1 MRQLALKGANETSDI
16 FFSSGILPV
25 VGEFCM
31 RRFSPT
37 CVHIVTDG
45 NVHPLY
51 YATVAKSFSIP
62 VTHSILPPGEEH
74 KNLATVERLYADFC
88 RAGLTRRDLVIA
100 LGGGVVGDITAFA
113 AATYLRGVP
122 VCQIPT
128 TLLAQ
133 VDSSVGGKCGVDLPQ
148 GKNLVGAFYQ
158 PALVLID
165 PDVLDSL
172 SPAILADGQAEV
184 VKYGMIAQPEIL
196 SLVQNFDQNREEIIF
211 RCVRIKRDIVQQDEF
226 DTGGR
231 MVLNFGHTVG
241 HAVEKL
247 GHYTAYSHGQAVAIG
262 MVAALKISQE
272 EGLCSKE
279 LIRETSELLKKLG
292 LPVTHPYP
300 PQDLCAAMLSD
311 KKKLGDQI
319 HFVLLESPGRP
330 VIRPIPVP
338 TLGHIMLSII

>member
-1 MRQLALKGANETSDI
+1 M
-16 FFSSGILPV
+16 
-25 VGEFCM
+25 
-31 RRFSPT
+31 
-37 CVHIVTDG
+37 
-45 NVHPLY
+45 
-51 YATVAKSFSIP
+51 
-62 VTHSILPPGEEH
+62 
-74 KNLATVERLYADFC
+74 
-88 RAGLTRRDLVIA
+88 
-100 LGGGVVGDITAFA
+100 
-113 AATYLRGVP
+113 
-122 VCQIPT
+122 
-128 TLLAQ
+128 
-133 VDSSVGGKCGVDLPQ
+133 
-148 GKNLVGAFYQ
+148 
-158 PALVLID
+158 
-165 PDVLDSL
+165 
-172 SPAILADGQAEV
+172 
-184 VKYGMIAQPEIL
+184 
-196 SLVQNFDQNREEIIF
+196 
-211 RCVRIKRDIVQQDEF
+211 RIKRDIVQQDEF

-300 PQDLCAAMLSD
+300 PQE
-311 KKKLGDQI
+311 LGDQI

>member
-1 MRQLALKGANETSDI
+1 MKQLALKGAKEISDI
-16 FFSSGILPV
+16 FFSPGIVPV
-25 VGEFCM
+25 AGEFCM

-37 CVHIVTDG
+37 RVHIVTDET
-45 NVHPLY
+45 VYPLY
-51 YATVAKSFSIP
+51 YEAVAKSFSIP
-62 VTHSILPPGEEH
+62 VSHSILPPGEEQ
-74 KNLATVERLYADFC
+74 KNLSTVQRLYNDFYRAD
-88 RAGLTRRDLVIA
+88 LTRRDLIIA

-113 AATYLRGVP
+113 ASTYLRGVP

-172 SPAILADGQAEV
+172 SPALLSDGQAEV
-184 VKYGMIAQPEIL
+184 FKYGMISQPEIL
-196 SLVQNFDQNREEIIF
+196 ALMQDFSANREEIIF
-211 RCVRIKRDIVQQDEF
+211 RCVRIKRDIVQRDEF
-226 DTGGR
+226 DTGAR

-247 GHYTAYSHGQAVAIG
+247 GHYTTYSHGQAVSIG

-279 LIRETSELLKKLG
+279 LIRETSEQLKKLG
-292 LPVTHPYP
+292 LPVSHPYP

-311 KKKLGDQI
+311 KKKLGDAL
-319 HFVLLESPGRP
+319 HMVLLESPGRP

-338 TLGHIMLSII
+338 TLGQIMLSI